1 MSDIARLT
9 VALYANSAQFVAD
22 LEKSKGK
29 AKDWSGKVGGYFST
43 VATTAGVMAT
53 AAVGS
58 LALIYNQQSQIIDQ
72 NAKLAD
78 SLGMTME
85 AYTQLKYAADLTG
98 AGDAFNGAMESMVVK
113 MGEASFGGGEA
124 KEALD
129 MLGLSAHKLGKMT
142 PEQQILA
149 LSDALQKV
157 ENQSQRTFITDQ
169 IFGGPEM
176 MVLLNQGSAGIKALT
191 KEADSLGVTLSR
203 VDAAKVEM
211 ANDALYKLNV
221 GTTAL
226 KQQITTELAPIV
238 AAMADEFRKYSAEQG
253 GMNNMIANG
262 IQIGVTGAGYIGDAL
277 RGVNLIIKGMDA
289 GVTSLKYAFVSMGQ
303 PVAEVLHFIGATIFK
318 LITSPLLAAMKVAG
332 AFDDDI
338 AAMADRL
345 EAFGN
350 MPAPQLFDS
359 VDANNAKM
367 EMSQAI
373 WDLQNLAAAP
383 LPSQGIEDWF
393 NATKLRIN
401 QAAELY
407 AGSINRNG
415 KGKGNGIEAGKNPD
429 VIAYQKGTADLQ
441 QELQRRLALQ
451 AAGDHQAAIQEA
463 FAYQDRYTQLSV
475 NFQKAYAAAESN
487 QTLQAQLENQ
497 YFADREA
504 IYQIHQAN
512 LTDIQKAEDEKRKA
526 YQQATAQ
533 ELMQFSANAMAM
545 TTNMLKQAGMEHTG
559 VYKALFAMQQAAAIP
574 SMIVATEEAATKA
587 LAAFP
592 GPAGIALSQATRVM
606 GYTSVGIAAGQAIGG
621 MAHSGITE
629 VPREGTWLL
638 DKGERV
644 YTNRS
649 AQQLDQM
656 YSAIMSG
663 GGGGA
668 GNIEQHFHI
677 SGTRDAELE
686 QMLRAAAMEGARM
699 GYQQVMGDMR
709 SNGPIKRMSRS

>member
-1 MSDIARLT
+1 
-9 VALYANSAQFVAD
+9 
-22 LEKSKGK
+22 
-29 AKDWSGKVGGYFST
+29 
-43 VATTAGVMAT
+43 
-53 AAVGS
+53 
-58 LALIYNQQSQIIDQ
+58 
-72 NAKLAD
+72 
-78 SLGMTME
+78 
-85 AYTQLKYAADLTG
+85 
-98 AGDAFNGAMESMVVK
+98 
-113 MGEASFGGGEA
+113 
-124 KEALD
+124 
-129 MLGLSAHKLGKMT
+129 
-142 PEQQILA
+142 
-149 LSDALQKV
+149 
-157 ENQSQRTFITDQ
+157 
-169 IFGGPEM
+169 
-176 MVLLNQGSAGIKALT
+176 
-191 KEADSLGVTLSR
+191 
-203 VDAAKVEM
+203 
-211 ANDALYKLNV
+211 
-221 GTTAL
+221 
-226 KQQITTELAPIV
+226 
-238 AAMADEFRKYSAEQG
+238 
-253 GMNNMIANG
+253 
-262 IQIGVTGAGYIGDAL
+262 
-277 RGVNLIIKGMDA
+277 
-289 GVTSLKYAFVSMGQ
+289 
-303 PVAEVLHFIGATIFK
+303 VLHFIGATIFK
-318 LITSPLLAAMKVAG
+318 VITSPLLAAMKVAG

-383 LPSQGIEDWF
+383 LPSKGIEEWF
-393 NATKLRIN
+393 AATKLRIN

-407 AGSINRNG
+407 AGSINRND

-475 NFQKAYAAAESN
+475 SFQKAYAAAESN
-487 QTLQAQLENQ
+487 QTLQAQLEDQ

-504 IYQIHQAN
+504 IYKIHQAN
-512 LTDIQKAEDEKRKA
+512 LSDIQKAEDEKRKA

-545 TTNMLKQAGMEHTG
+545 TTNMLKQAGMEHSG

-592 GPAGIALSQATRVM
+592 GPAGIALSEATRVM

-621 MAHSGITE
+621 MAHSGISE

-644 YTNRS
+644 YTNHS
-649 AQQLDQM
+649 ANQLDQM
-656 YSAIMSG
+656 YSAIMAG
-663 GGGGA
+663 GGGSG

-677 SGTRDAELE
+677 SGARDAELE
-686 QMLRAAAMEGARM
+686 QMLKAAAMEGARM
-699 GYQQVMGDMR
+699 GYQQVVGDMR